1 MHLIVLFQHCDEVIT
16 KEYPGMKGK
25 SQVSVQMTGDE
36 VRVKSNDPTVMFDK
50 LPTQVSGI
58 SLSQLTWCL
67 LQILKEE
74 IHIPETLNLDVSE
87 LIDYPPR
94 LFISFQTPLTATEFT
109 PPTLQVEGL
118 KVECNFALIPV
129 SSEEVTVGL

>member
-58 SLSQLTWCL
+58 SLSQLT
-67 LQILKEE
+67 
-74 IHIPETLNLDVSE
+74 
-87 LIDYPPR
+87 
-94 LFISFQTPLTATEFT
+94 
-109 PPTLQVEGL
+109 
-118 KVECNFALIPV
+118 
-129 SSEEVTVGL
+129 